1 MMSSKGTSAARTFVQ
16 VSQGLT
22 VCELHKVLWKRHLQ
36 IVSWQCCVVVVVVV
50 PIAIVVVA
58 FYAEN

>member
-1 MMSSKGTSAARTFVQ
+1 M
-16 VSQGLT
+16 
-22 VCELHKVLWKRHLQ
+22 CELQKVLWKRHLQ
-36 IVSWQCCVVVVVVV
+36 IVSQQCCVVVVVVVVVV